1 MSKQLV
7 HVFEPGVSGKQILE
21 SLKSSDTEFAC
32 YSAECA
38 PPPAGS
44 GGSSPTGSAA
54 AGKVLSAARKSGGG
68 TFNPKALMR
77 SVTSGYVVSEQPQAS
92 FSKPL
97 KSLTESDIDS
107 WMGKNDAI
115 LKKPGNNVGV
125 WHDTESGQVW
135 LDVVRVYPN
144 TSAGKSKAISSG
156 VKHNQIAIFHLDSMT
171 EVNTGGS
178 GQAVETLIAACYS
191 KACAPPPAGSG
202 GSKLSGKRKSVA
214 KKLRKTEKKAER
226 QAKEIARKLIDSV
239 SVRTTPHPKD
249 VLEKSRRLGEYML
262 GPEGFSAA
270 LIAACHSAA
279 CAPPPAGTGGSDSGG
294 GMGYTYKGKS
304 NVTNAMKKISDHK
317 KSLREQQAMEAGRK
331 ARADDLPKPK
341 YRLPP
346 QAMLWPTQAELERN
360 AELPLPPQPEFDD
373 RGFRIR
379 DYNGELINKPP
390 PVGAIQLIRK
400 GIKAVKKAKSKLPK
414 PSPIATS
421 PSPAFAPA

>member
-7 HVFEPGVSGKQILE
+7 HVFEPGVSGKQVLE
-21 SLKSSDTEFAC
+21 SLKSSDKEFAC

-44 GGSSPTGSAA
+44 GGSSSAGSSAA
-54 AGKVLSAARKSGGG
+54 RKVLSAARKSGGG

-178 GQAVETLIAACYS
+178 GQVMET
-191 KACAPPPAGSG
+191 
-202 GSKLSGKRKSVA
+202 
-214 KKLRKTEKKAER
+214 
-226 QAKEIARKLIDSV
+226 
-239 SVRTTPHPKD
+239 
-249 VLEKSRRLGEYML
+249 
-262 GPEGFSAA
+262 

-279 CAPPPAGTGGSDSGG
+279 CAPPPAGSGGSDSSGSSG
-294 GMGYTYKGKS
+294 SVTAVSKGDGSIGSTAKRSTTPNKKPSMTEGPSEIRLAGNRPDGRYERRYIGADLKS
-304 NVTNAMKKISDHK
+304 PTMVKAKMLTAKD
-317 KSLREQQAMEAGRK
+317 GK
-331 ARADDLPKPK
+331 ARYIEKGPRSAMSGKRPMSISMTEPAAPHYRIDELGRVHQILPKV
-341 YRLPP
+341 
-346 QAMLWPTQAELERN
+346 
-360 AELPLPPQPEFDD
+360 
-373 RGFRIR
+373 IR
-379 DYNGELINKPP
+379 VN
-390 PVGAIQLIRK
+390 
-400 GIKAVKKAKSKLPK
+400 
-414 PSPIATS
+414 
-421 PSPAFAPA
+421 SPAAAPAPKVVPQKQLVS